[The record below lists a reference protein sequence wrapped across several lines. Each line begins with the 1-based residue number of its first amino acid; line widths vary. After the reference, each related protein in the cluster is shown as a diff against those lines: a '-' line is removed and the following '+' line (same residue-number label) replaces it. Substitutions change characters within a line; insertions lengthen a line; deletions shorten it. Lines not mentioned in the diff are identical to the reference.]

1 MNELTGAADYEKVAD
16 ASFGGTGWQAVAF
29 EEVKDVTDVKLVPTA
44 TTGDEAN
51 KFSAAAEIR
60 VMGRFQDEEVEV
72 NKADLTALVEKA
84 EVLKEK
90 DYTSETWKPFAEALK
105 EAQAVLAKEDASQAE
120 VDAAQTSLQ
129 TAMDGLKKPGTTD
142 NKNPGTTD
150 NKNPGAPNKGQA
162 VQTGDATSFF
172 GWGAAGIF
180 GLFAAAAAFFERKRR
195 RQ

>member
-1 MNELTGAADYEKVAD
+1 MK
-16 ASFGGTGWQAVAF
+16 
-29 EEVKDVTDVKLVPTA
+29 
-44 TTGDEAN
+44 
-51 KFSAAAEIR
+51 
-60 VMGRFQDEEVEV
+60 
-72 NKADLTALVEKA
+72 KA
-84 EVLKEK
+84 LKEK

-180 GLFAAAAAFFERKRR
+180 GYLQRQRHFLREKDVVSNCVDRKARYKRR
-195 RQ
+195 LQKPL

>member
-1 MNELTGAADYEKVAD
+1 
-16 ASFGGTGWQAVAF
+16 
-29 EEVKDVTDVKLVPTA
+29 
-44 TTGDEAN
+44 
-51 KFSAAAEIR
+51 
-60 VMGRFQDEEVEV
+60 MGRFQDEEVEV

-150 NKNPGAPNKGQA
+150 NKNPVHRIK
-162 VQTGDATSFF
+162 VR
-172 GWGAAGIF
+172 
-180 GLFAAAAAFFERKRR
+180 LFRRETRHPSLDGERQVSSDYLQRQRHFFERKRR

>member
-1 MNELTGAADYEKVAD
+1 M
-16 ASFGGTGWQAVAF
+16 
-29 EEVKDVTDVKLVPTA
+29 KDVTDVKLVPTA

-84 EVLKEK
+84 EALKEK

-180 GLFAAAAAFFERKRR
+180 GLFAAAAAFLREKDVVSNCVDRKARYKRR
-195 RQ
+195 LQKPL